1 MFSFYKSV
9 TQSLMEGEW
18 AEDIPSTWFL
28 LQLIFGSMFNVF
40 MLITGIVGVA
50 SGGRIA
56 DRNGALF
63 DWLNTIPNIYLYIT
77 ILSGILILTAIC
89 AAKVGCSHPYSHDE
103 QRVFYPIYLWIYSLL
118 SPVGLVFFTVTTVV
132 LFFCSIQDIVERGI
146 LYITN
151 IKQKI
156 KQRKMNKPRSAESA
170 IWNKYDQFL
179 KDGDR

>member
-1 MFSFYKSV
+1 MNNV
-9 TQSLMEGEW
+9 SLMEGEW
-18 AEDIPSTWFL
+18 AEDGPSTWFL

-40 MLITGIVGVA
+40 MMFTGIVGLA
-50 SGGRIA
+50 SGGQIV
-56 DRNGALF
+56 DRNGSF
-63 DWLNTIPNIYLYIT
+63 EWFNSIPNLYLYMT
-77 ILSGILILTAIC
+77 ILSGILLLTVISAM
-89 AAKVGCSHPYSHDE
+89 KVGCSHPYSHDE

-118 SPVGLVFFTVTTVV
+118 SPVGLVFFTVTSVI